1 MGDHAQTGRNSR
13 ENKGR
18 GMIRVGENERN
29 WEGKFAN
36 RLQEQIRG
44 DLLGKCA
51 RRKQERWREGGRE
64 AAREGGVGVGEN
76 LCLCGQTTQKL
87 ERHKLIKM
95 HSTPPRLPLSFS
107 PFCFFPSSSL
117 SHFISLH
124 HFAPFLSCRRW
135 RVMAL

>member
-1 MGDHAQTGRNSR
+1 MERWWRTKVGDHAQTGRNSR

-51 RRKQERWREGGRE
+51 RRKQERWREGGRQRGRE
-64 AAREGGVGVGEN
+64 GLGWAKIYVYAAR
-76 LCLCGQTTQKL
+76 
-87 ERHKLIKM
+87 R
-95 HSTPPRLPLSFS
+95 PRNWRGT
-107 PFCFFPSSSL
+107 SS
-117 SHFISLH
+117 
-124 HFAPFLSCRRW
+124 
-135 RVMAL
+135 

>member
-1 MGDHAQTGRNSR
+1 MERWWRTKVGDHAQTGRNSR

-64 AAREGGVGVGEN
+64 GGSEGGRGWGGRKFMSMRPDDPETGEA
-76 LCLCGQTTQKL
+76 QA
-87 ERHKLIKM
+87 HKNALY
-95 HSTPPRLPLSFS
+95 TPTATPQF
-107 PFCFFPSSSL
+107 
-117 SHFISLH
+117 
-124 HFAPFLSCRRW
+124 
-135 RVMAL
+135 